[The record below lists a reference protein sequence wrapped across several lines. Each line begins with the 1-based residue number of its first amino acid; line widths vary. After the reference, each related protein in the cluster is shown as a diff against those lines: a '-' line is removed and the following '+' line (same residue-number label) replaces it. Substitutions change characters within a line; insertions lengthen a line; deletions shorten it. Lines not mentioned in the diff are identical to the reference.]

1 MFEMLS
7 NGTVERLCRHLKQ
20 IGKPYGF
27 GGLASLGRGLVPAE
41 MIIKE
46 HYRLGSTGAI
56 LSRSFCNV
64 NHFSNLEAI
73 DEIFYR
79 GIREIRT
86 LEKECE
92 KRIRYFS
99 ENEKQLKVAV
109 QQALKQLSED
119 KR

>member
-1 MFEMLS
+1 
-7 NGTVERLCRHLKQ
+7 
-20 IGKPYGF
+20 
-27 GGLASLGRGLVPAE
+27 

-64 NHFSNLEAI
+64 NHFDDLDAI
-73 DEIFYR
+73 EEIFYR

-92 KRIRYFS
+92 KRIRYFT
-99 ENEKQLKVAV
+99 ENEKQLKEAV
-109 QQALKQLSED
+109 KDVLEKLNEE
-119 KR
+119 KH